1 MAIFK
6 KRIVIFGAM
15 ASKEL
20 INYVKEHVAAGFS
33 VEDIKLE
40 LVKHGHPVA
49 DVEDA
54 LSGIP
59 AQKKEKPKTSLIK
72 FLVLLTVII
81 AAGIVL
87 FFVLAK
93 IKTEQIKEIEVKEEI
108 IPSVA
113 PPSPEA
119 APEVLPE
126 EVPPYVPPYVQPQ
139 KEEKTETLPPET
151 APTGREIPVY
161 DISRLGFNLTPRL
174 EVIQGVS
181 LQNPDAAVAMC
192 ADFHTD
198 AERDVCFAT
207 IARSIPDS
215 KQCSRITEQILRDQC
230 YLSFAVTGTDACD
243 KINDTVVKEACN
255 KLIQLNITG
264 RMP

>member
-1 MAIFK
+1 
-6 KRIVIFGAM
+6 M

-20 INYVKEHVAAGFS
+20 IKYVKEHIAAGFS

-49 DVEDA
+49 DVEVA
-54 LSGIP
+54 LSEIP
-59 AQKKEKPKTSLIK
+59 VQKKEKQKSSLIK

-81 AAGIVL
+81 AVGIVL
-87 FFVLAK
+87 FFVMSK
-93 IKTEQIKEIEVKEEI
+93 IKTDQIKTIEVKEGV
-108 IPSVA
+108 IPPVV

-119 APEVLPE
+119 APEILPE
-126 EVPPYVPPYVQPQ
+126 DVPPYVPPEEIPAE
-139 KEEKTETLPPET
+139 EEKAPEALPQET
-151 APTGREIPVY
+151 APTGREIPIY
-161 DISRLGFNLTPRL
+161 DISRLDFNLTPRL

-198 AERDVCFAT
+198 AERDVCFAA

-215 KQCSRITEQILRDQC
+215 KQCSRIIEQILRDQC

-243 KINDTVVKEACN
+243 NINDTVVKESCN
-255 KLIQLNITG
+255 KLIQLNLTG
-264 RMP
+264 SIY

>member
-1 MAIFK
+1 
-6 KRIVIFGAM
+6 M

-20 INYVKEHVAAGFS
+20 IKYVKEHVAAGFS
-33 VEDIKLE
+33 VENIKLE

-49 DVEDA
+49 DVEAA
-54 LSGIP
+54 LSEIP
-59 AQKKEKPKTSLIK
+59 VQKKEKPKTSLIK

-81 AAGIVL
+81 AVGIVL
-87 FFVLAK
+87 FFVLSK
-93 IKTEQIKEIEVKEEI
+93 IKTEQIKEIEVKGEV
-108 IPSVA
+108 IPPVV

-126 EVPPYVPPYVQPQ
+126 EVPPYIPPYVQPQ
-139 KEEKTETLPPET
+139 KEIPEKKTEALPPEA
-151 APTGREIPVY
+151 APTGREIPIY

-174 EVIQGVS
+174 EVIRGVS

-192 ADFHTD
+192 ADFHTN

-207 IARSIPDS
+207 IARNIPDN
-215 KQCSRITEQILRDQC
+215 KLCARITEAILRDQC
-230 YLSFAVTGTDACD
+230 YLAFAVTGTDACD
-243 KINDTVVKEACN
+243 KINDTVVKESCN
-255 KLIQLNITG
+255 ALIHLNLTG

>member
-1 MAIFK
+1 M
-6 KRIVIFGAM
+6 V
-15 ASKEL
+15 SKEL
-20 INYVKEHVAAGFS
+20 IKYVKEHIAAGFS

-54 LSGIP
+54 LSEIP
-59 AQKKEKPKTSLIK
+59 AQKKEKPKSSLIK

-81 AAGIVL
+81 AVGIVL
-87 FFVLAK
+87 FFVMTK
-93 IKTEQIKEIEVKEEI
+93 IKTEQIKAIEMKGEF
-108 IPSVA
+108 IPPAA

-126 EVPPYVPPYVQPQ
+126 EVPPYIPLYVQPQ
-139 KEEKTETLPPET
+139 KEEKKEPLPQA
-151 APTGREIPVY
+151 APTGREIPIY

-192 ADFHTD
+192 ADFNTN
-198 AERDVCFAT
+198 AERDVCFAA
-207 IARSIPDS
+207 IARNIPDN
-215 KQCSRITEQILRDQC
+215 KLCARITEAILRDQC
-230 YLSFAVTGTDACD
+230 YLAFAVTGTDACD
-243 KINDTVVKEACN
+243 KINDTVVKESCN
-255 KLIQLNITG
+255 ALIHLNITG
-264 RMP
+264 RVP